1 MTASLSGPGPRH
13 WVFVWLLV
21 FAVLG
26 AVLVLSARALVPPP
40 PLGKD
45 APAEQFSEGRAREI
59 VRVLSEHIGRRVN
72 GTEGYDKAVA
82 YLSSELGR
90 IPGVEVAT
98 QEDSGVYFHP
108 FGPSSP
114 TVYRVT
120 NVLAGRSRE
129 AVLLDAHFDTLVD

>member
-1 MTASLSGPGPRH
+1 MRGPVVYGGMATPFFAARS
-13 WVFVWLLV
+13 WLVPWLLV
-21 FAVLG
+21 IAVLG

-59 VRVLSEHIGRRVN
+59 VRVLSEDIGRRVN
-72 GTEGYDKAVA
+72 GTEAYDKAVA

-98 QEDSGVYFHP
+98 HSPSG
-108 FGPSSP
+108 
-114 TVYRVT
+114 
-120 NVLAGRSRE
+120 E
-129 AVLLDAHFDTLVD
+129 K